1 MGEEVLRYSNEPRL
15 SVAKAAP
22 DSPAEL
28 KDEKLQC
35 LADRLRFPI

>member
-15 SVAKAAP
+15 WVASVAP
-22 DSPAEL
+22 DLPAEL

-35 LADRLRFPI
+35 LWCD